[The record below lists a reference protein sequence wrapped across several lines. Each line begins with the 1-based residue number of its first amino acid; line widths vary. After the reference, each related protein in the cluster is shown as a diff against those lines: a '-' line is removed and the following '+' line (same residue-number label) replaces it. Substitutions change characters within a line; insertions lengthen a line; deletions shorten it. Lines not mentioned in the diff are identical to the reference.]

1 MLLVR
6 VLPWSSMLGE
16 NVHLRPCKVRW
27 TRLHRDCNHL
37 FVCPLPSFSRRDHVA
52 ASFSFLSQLRSSTVT
67 VLAVA
72 SRTQLV
78 DLSGRVV
85 DTLTGVPVGVVIC
98 SSDGTFVASNVLPGH
113 GKIER
118 DWGPRQDL
126 AARATWLLYERSLP
140 ASCAL
145 ASLLPVG
152 CAVGA
157 PCLDSRCSE
166 VRLGRS

>member
-1 MLLVR
+1 MA
-6 VLPWSSMLGE
+6 
-16 NVHLRPCKVRW
+16 LRP
-27 TRLHRDCNHL
+27 
-37 FVCPLPSFSRRDHVA
+37 S
-52 ASFSFLSQLRSSTVT
+52 
-67 VLAVA
+67 
-72 SRTQLV
+72 LV

-140 ASCAL
+140 RAARWRRYCLWVAPLVHPVLIAL
-145 ASLLPVG
+145 LGGSIGSVLTLLF
-152 CAVGA
+152 A
-157 PCLDSRCSE
+157 
-166 VRLGRS
+166 